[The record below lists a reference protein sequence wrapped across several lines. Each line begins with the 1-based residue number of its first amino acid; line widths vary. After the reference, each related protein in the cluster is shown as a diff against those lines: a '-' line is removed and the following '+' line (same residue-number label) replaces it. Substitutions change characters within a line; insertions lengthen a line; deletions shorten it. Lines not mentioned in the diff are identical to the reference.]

1 MKNVKSKSGNF
12 GKAIGAIVLALVFA
26 VGGAA
31 AGWFAHAQN
40 WFGLSASEDPTEED
54 KITVELNDRIIAGA
68 WGEQVKTAYGTA
80 GAWAHLGVTYGALEK
95 GKAVT
100 FTGVIDDDGN
110 YDQVWYTPLVGFYSG
125 DYGVI
130 FRSDFLVLINAPDGK
145 FNSGGKAGQSGEANA
160 ESEIGAIYYAGESW
174 RTAEAK
180 ASVSYTVTYE
190 YGTDGV
196 IRVTQGI
203 VMSDGGA
210 HTQTYSVRVEDGKYQ
225 TYFYGENCA
234 YTLTSMTVSDIPVQ
248 DEPEEPG
255 DNTEQDDQTE
265 QGETA

>member
-12 GKAIGAIVLALVFA
+12 GKAIGAIVLAAVFA

-31 AGWFAHAQN
+31 AGWYAHEQD
-40 WFGLSASEDPTEED
+40 WFGLSAPEAPSEED
-54 KITVELNDRIIAGA
+54 NITVELNDRIIAGA
-68 WGEQVKTAYGTA
+68 WGEQVKTAYGTP

-210 HTQTYSVRVEDGKYQ
+210 HTHTYSVRVEDGKYQ

-248 DEPEEPG
+248 DEPEDSG